1 MSNRAEATVTNL
13 AGRAGDSIETKERKL
28 RELLRSFGS
37 VMVAFSGGVDSA
49 YLAYMAHAEMGE
61 RSLAVTGDSASYPT
75 FQRELADQLT
85 SRFGIRHEI
94 IFTEEF
100 DDENYTSNPTNRCY
114 YCKSE
119 LYTKLN
125 RVARERGIAV
135 ICDGTNADD
144 VGDYRPGRQAA
155 RELGV
160 RSPLLECGMTK
171 ADIREL
177 SRKAGLPTWDQPA
190 SACLSSR
197 VPYGQIVTIEKLS
210 MIDRAEMALKRLG
223 FRQVRVRHHGDV
235 ARIEIAEEEMKRAL
249 DRRMAAEMAAA
260 LKALGFKY
268 VTLDLEGYRT
278 GSLNEAFD
286 KRPAQD

>member
-1 MSNRAEATVTNL
+1 MKIVTTNQAQLSQQAAGSVEAKEQQLRA
-13 AGRAGDSIETKERKL
+13 
-28 RELLRSFGS
+28 LLRSYGS

-49 YLAYMAHAEMGE
+49 YLAYAAHSELNEHA
-61 RSLAVTGDSASYPT
+61 LAVTGDSASYPT

-85 SRFGIRHEI
+85 TQFGIRHEI
-94 IFTEEF
+94 ILTEEF
-100 DDENYTSNPTNRCY
+100 DDPNYVNNPPNRCY
-114 YCKSE
+114 YCKAE

-125 RVARERGIAV
+125 QLAEARGLAV

-155 RELGV
+155 SERGV
-160 RSPLLECGMTK
+160 RSPLLECGLTK
-171 ADIREL
+171 DDIREL
-177 SRKAGLPTWDQPA
+177 SRRAGLPTWNEPA

-197 VPYGQIVTIEKLS
+197 VPYGQLVTLEKLT
-210 MIDRAEMALKRLG
+210 MVDRAEIALKQMG

-235 ARIEIAEEEMKRAL
+235 ARIEVADVEMPRAL
-249 DRRMAAEMAAA
+249 DVEMTQRMSAT

-278 GSLNEAFD
+278 GSLNEAL
-286 KRPAQD
+286 KNPVR

>member
-1 MSNRAEATVTNL
+1 MSMA
-13 AGRAGDSIETKERKL
+13 DSISAKEQSL
-28 RELLRSFGS
+28 REMLRGFGS

-49 YLAYMAHAEMGE
+49 YLAYVAHSEIGE
-61 RSLAVTGDSASYPT
+61 RALAVTGDSASYPT
-75 FQRELADQLT
+75 FQRELARELT
-85 SRFGIRHEI
+85 SRFGIRHEM

-100 DDENYTSNPTNRCY
+100 EDENYTSNPSNRCY

-119 LYTKLN
+119 LYTKLS
-125 RVARERGIAV
+125 RIAREREIAV

-160 RSPLLECGMTK
+160 RSPLLECGLTK
-171 ADIREL
+171 AEIREL
-177 SRKAGLPTWDQPA
+177 SRRAGLATWNEPA

-197 VPYGQIVTIEKLS
+197 VPYGQVVTIEKLS
-210 MIDRAEMALKRLG
+210 VIDKAEIALKRLG
-223 FRQVRVRHHGDV
+223 FRQVRVRHHGDI
-235 ARIEIAEEEMKRAL
+235 ARIEVAEEEIARAL
-249 DRRMAAEMAAA
+249 DQAMIGKISSA

-278 GSLNEAFD
+278 GSLNEAL
-286 KRPAQD
+286 KERPLN

>member
-1 MSNRAEATVTNL
+1 M
-13 AGRAGDSIETKERKL
+13 L
-28 RELLRSFGS
+28 RGFGS

-49 YLAYMAHAEMGE
+49 YLAYVAHSEIGE
-61 RSLAVTGDSASYPT
+61 RALAVTGDSASYPT
-75 FQRELADQLT
+75 FQRELARELT
-85 SRFGIRHEI
+85 SRFGIRHEM

-100 DDENYTSNPTNRCY
+100 EDENYTSNPSNRCY

-119 LYTKLN
+119 LYTKLS
-125 RVARERGIAV
+125 RIAREREIAV

-160 RSPLLECGMTK
+160 RSPLLECGLTK
-171 ADIREL
+171 AEIREL
-177 SRKAGLPTWDQPA
+177 SRRAGLATWNEPA

-197 VPYGQIVTIEKLS
+197 VPYGQVVTIEKLS
-210 MIDRAEMALKRLG
+210 VIDKAEIALKRLG
-223 FRQVRVRHHGDV
+223 FRQVRVRHHGDI
-235 ARIEIAEEEMKRAL
+235 ARIEVAEEEIARAL
-249 DRRMAAEMAAA
+249 DQAMIGKISSA

-278 GSLNEAFD
+278 GSLNEAL
-286 KRPAQD
+286 KERPLN